1 MSQENVQVALD
12 LLEASNRQDGE
23 AFVALVSPDVVWED
37 PAFWSEPVQTYRG
50 RTEVR
55 DWFNRVVEPWESL
68 NFEVKEITE
77 GPEDRVF
84 ADTLLTARGIG
95 SGAETQIRLWFVVWV
110 TDGKCT
116 RRKIFR
122 SRDEA
127 LKAAGLR
134 E

>member
-37 PAFWSEPVQTYRG
+37 PAFWSEPLRTYRG
-50 RTEVR
+50 TAEVR

-68 NFEVKEITE
+68 DFEVKEITE

-84 ADTLLTARGIG
+84 ADTLLTARGNRQRCRDSDPALVRHLG
-95 SGAETQIRLWFVVWV
+95 H
-110 TDGKCT
+110 
-116 RRKIFR
+116 RRQVH
-122 SRDEA
+122 EA
-127 LKAAGLR
+127 KDLS
-134 E
+134 EP